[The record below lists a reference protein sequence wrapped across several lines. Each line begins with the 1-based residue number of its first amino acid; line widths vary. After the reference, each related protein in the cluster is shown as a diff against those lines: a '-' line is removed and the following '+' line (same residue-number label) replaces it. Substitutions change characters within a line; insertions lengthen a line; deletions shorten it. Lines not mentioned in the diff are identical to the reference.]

1 MRLISQLEGKGKFSL
16 FPLILFLFCSHVVIA
31 QEMRTNYSDV
41 DFRNRLFT
49 DSVMADKS
57 FYNSISVYLSSSVL
71 PKANIHTKEGDYR
84 LNTKISSNFSVG
96 INYTIRNGATLAF
109 QSGIHFN
116 VLVNNYHLL
125 IPDSDLSGY
134 ISTNGFPQIDIND
147 AYARLTLPV
156 RIIHDL
162 YKSNRCVWNMNGGI
176 NIHYNGFLVD
186 RGISVSLSD
195 SNYQYTRI
203 FSSEFNG
210 ANRGKPWLSYVLSS
224 SVSFNLKNKDQIR
237 FQLVADVSTTNFLKG
252 EYQITVPNKP
262 VTTGTYSM
270 KGTSLGL
277 SVEYVFTGY
286 NKRLAR
292 KYVK

>member
-1 MRLISQLEGKGKFSL
+1 MHLVNQLLGRGMFYL
-16 FPLILFLFCSHVVIA
+16 FPITLFLICSHLAIA
-31 QEMRTNYSDV
+31 QELRNNKNHI
-41 DFRNRLFT
+41 DFR
-49 DSVMADKS
+49 SKS
-57 FYNSISVYLSSSVL
+57 FIDSGIVNEEFYKSVSIFLSSSVL
-71 PKANIHTKEGDYR
+71 PKANICTKEGEYK
-84 LNTKISSNFSVG
+84 LNSKFSSNFGIG

-109 QSGIHFN
+109 QSGIQFN
-116 VLVNNYHLL
+116 VLVNNYYLL

-162 YKSNRCVWNMNGGI
+162 FKSDRFVWNISSGI
-176 NIHYNGFLVD
+176 NIHYSGFLVD
-186 RGISVSLSD
+186 RFISVSLAD
-195 SNYQYTRI
+195 SNYQYTKI
-203 FSSEFNG
+203 FSSEFESSNS
-210 ANRGKPWLSYVLSS
+210 GKPWLSYVLSS
-224 SVSFNLKNKDQIR
+224 SVAFNLKNKDQIR
-237 FQLVADVSTTNFLKG
+237 VQLIADLSTTNFLKG

-270 KGTSLGL
+270 KGSSLGF
-277 SVEYVFTGY
+277 SVEYVLTGY